1 KPNLVWLNVY
11 GRDFS
16 TVRSWRNAQT
26 LAAKGRLIR
35 CTVLGSTPKR
45 AAIFRPRCVQAT
57 LERQGFV
64 FLIRALSGAA
74 NAISPKSRTLEVP
87 DGRQGPFHLSGHHQR
102 AHCLCGSR
110 RVDLLEYLLARG
122 FRPAL
127 AQGICN
133 RLARSSRACF
143 YRDSLCAP
151 RDQGHHAND

>member
-1 KPNLVWLNVY
+1 MGVTLDVSKSKTFILVNQTCFEIKNPKPNLIWLNVY

-74 NAISPKSRTLEVP
+74 NAISPKSRT
-87 DGRQGPFHLSGHHQR
+87 
-102 AHCLCGSR
+102 
-110 RVDLLEYLLARG
+110 
-122 FRPAL
+122 
-127 AQGICN
+127 
-133 RLARSSRACF
+133 
-143 YRDSLCAP
+143 
-151 RDQGHHAND
+151 